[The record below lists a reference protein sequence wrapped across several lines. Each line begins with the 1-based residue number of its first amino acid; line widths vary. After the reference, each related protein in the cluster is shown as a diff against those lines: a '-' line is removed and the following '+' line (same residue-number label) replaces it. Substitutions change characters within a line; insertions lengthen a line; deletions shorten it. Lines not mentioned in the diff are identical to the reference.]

1 MATVSYNKKSQ
12 TFTVLWKD
20 YAKEALGDKY
30 PYSRKSKKWRGNK
43 APSSAEKRI
52 IERELLN
59 YAQREEHA
67 SKEKADTIRTH
78 GNIEYLTAVGYLQNL
93 TDEEL
98 TISDRKEEKIQ
109 ARRIV
114 SSFSDWLNKHHK
126 GIALHRINS
135 TIASQYYKYLQ
146 KNRYSYAYI
155 KNIVRRLSY
164 TFKQVIRRYEDSP
177 LKYNNPFSTL
187 RLDEVITKVACH
199 KRKPYTDEQLQQF
212 LLSCTMS
219 YRLNKWELLQRFAC
233 FYFIIVTGW
242 RVNDILQMK
251 WKQIDLKKEVIT
263 TTHKKTENKG
273 IETELG
279 ITNLMREIL
288 IALQKLQEVSPNEHK
303 EFVFSLR
310 GKDASIEVAPY
321 ASILKHF
328 QSVRRKL
335 NLLEKEKKGRNQT
348 YSYTIHSFRGTV
360 ITRLTQLGY
369 QEVKINYLV
378 GHAPTN
384 TEAKHYLTLEGKD
397 TRPLVERI
405 EKLCNADAI
414 ANEIEIIKQ
423 RRDEIQRQ
431 IDERKREEE
440 RQELLRKKEL
450 LEQAKAT
457 IGQAEWERMEK
468 LHDEADK
475 YFSQPERL
483 AQENKMNELQQLIYR
498 MHQALGDE

>member
-43 APSSAEKRI
+43 APSTAEKRI

-67 SKEKADTIRTH
+67 SKEKADTIRIH
-78 GNIEYLTAVGYLQNL
+78 GNIECLTAVGYLQNL

-98 TISDRKEEKIQ
+98 TISDKKEEKMQ
-109 ARRIV
+109 ARRII
-114 SSFSDWLNKHHK
+114 SSFCDWLNKQHR

-135 TIASQYYKYLQ
+135 TIASQYYKHLQ

-164 TFKQVIRRYEDSP
+164 TFKQVIRKHEDSP

-199 KRKPYTDEQLQQF
+199 KRMPYTDEQLQQF
-212 LLSCTMS
+212 LLSCTKS
-219 YRLNKWELLQRFAC
+219 NRLNKWELLQRFAC

-251 WKQIDLKKEVIT
+251 WKQIDMKKGVIT
-263 TTHKKTENKG
+263 ITHRKTENEG
-273 IETELG
+273 IKTELS
-279 ITNLMREIL
+279 ITDLMREIL
-288 IALQKLQEVSPNEHK
+288 TALQKLQEISPNEHK

-310 GKDASIEVAPY
+310 GKDASIKVATY

-328 QSVRRKL
+328 QSIRRKL
-335 NLLEKEKKGRNQT
+335 NLIEKEKKGRNQT
-348 YSYTIHSFRGTV
+348 YSYAIHSFRGTV

-369 QEVKINYLV
+369 REVKINYLV

-384 TEAKHYLTLEGKD
+384 TETKYYLTLEGKD
-397 TRPLVERI
+397 TRPLVERM
-405 EKLCNADAI
+405 EELCNADAI
-414 ANEIEIIKQ
+414 ANEVEVIKEKREEI
-423 RRDEIQRQ
+423 R
-431 IDERKREEE
+431 REEE
-440 RQELLRKKEL
+440 RQERARREEL
-450 LEQAKAT
+450 LKQTEEILGKEEIARLMA
-457 IGQAEWERMEK
+457 
-468 LHDEADK
+468 LHDEAEK
-475 YFSQPERL
+475 YFTQPERL
-483 AQENKMNELQQLIYR
+483 AFEKELEALQDLRARI
-498 MHQALGDE
+498 HQALGDE